1 MGTGPQAP
9 KQTWL
14 VGDIGGTNARFALC
28 DGPGAEPRAAL
39 ALACEDYPDLA
50 AAADAFLSNHGAT
63 RPTHACIAVA
73 GPVGGDQVA
82 LTNNAWS
89 FSIEATRARL
99 GLERLLIVNDFTA
112 QALSVPS
119 LGSEDVARIGGG
131 EAVAGAAIAVI
142 GPGTGLGVSGLVPV
156 GGRWVALPGE
166 GGHLGFAPSDET
178 EVAILDLLRR
188 RFGRVSCERL
198 VSGPGLVIL
207 HQALSALAD
216 QAAEPLAPDQ
226 IVERALAG
234 TDPLCLDVL
243 ERFCAI
249 LGTVAGDVALALG
262 ARGGIYITGGIVPRI
277 LDFFR
282 TSQFRPRFE
291 AKGRLGDYT
300 SAIPTSV
307 ITVAMPALTGT
318 ARALEQALSEPGY

>member
-1 MGTGPQAP
+1 MGAGRQAP
-9 KQTWL
+9 EHLWL
-14 VGDIGGTNARFALC
+14 LGDIGGTNARFALC

-39 ALACEDYPDLA
+39 GLACDDYPDLA
-50 AAADAFLSNHGAT
+50 AAAQAYLSNHGDN
-63 RPTHACIAVA
+63 RPAHACIAVA
-73 GPVGGDQVA
+73 GPVAGDRVA
-82 LTNNAWS
+82 LTNSAWS

-119 LGSEDVARIGGG
+119 LGPGDLARVGGG
-131 EAVAGAAIAVI
+131 EAVAGAAVAVI

-156 GGRWVALPGE
+156 AERWVAVPGE

-178 EVAILDLLRR
+178 ETAILNLLRR

-216 QAAEPLAPDQ
+216 QPAEPLAPDQ

-234 TDPLCLDVL
+234 TDPLCRDVL

-262 ARGGIYITGGIVPRI
+262 ARGGVYIAGGIVPRF

-282 TSQFRPRFE
+282 ASRFRPRFE
-291 AKGRLGDYT
+291 AKGRLGAYI

-318 ARALEQALSEPGY
+318 ARALEQALSEPG

>member
-1 MGTGPQAP
+1 MATGRQAP
-9 KQTWL
+9 EQTWL
-14 VGDIGGTNARFALC
+14 VGDVGGTNARFALC

-39 ALACEDYPDLA
+39 ALACDDYLDLA
-50 AAADAFLSNHGAT
+50 AAAEAYLSNHDAT
-63 RPTHACIAVA
+63 RPTHGCIAVA

-89 FSIEATRARL
+89 FSIEATRLRL
-99 GLERLLIVNDFTA
+99 GLGRLLIVNDFTA

-119 LGSEDVARIGGG
+119 LGPEGLAKIGGG
-131 EAVAGAAIAVI
+131 AAVAGAAIAVI
-142 GPGTGLGVSGLVPV
+142 GPGTGLGVSGLLPV
-156 GGRWVALPGE
+156 AGRWVALPGE

-178 EVAILDLLRR
+178 ETEILDLLRR

-198 VSGPGLVIL
+198 ISGPGLAIL

-216 QAAEPLAPDQ
+216 QPAEPLAPDQ

-243 ERFCAI
+243 ERFCAV

-262 ARGGIYITGGIVPRI
+262 ARGGVYIAGGIVPRF
-277 LDFFR
+277 LEFFR
-282 TSQFRPRFE
+282 ASQFRPRFE

-300 SAIPTSV
+300 GAIPTSV

-318 ARALEQALSEPGY
+318 ARALEQALSESG

>member
-1 MGTGPQAP
+1 MDVGRQALEP
-9 KQTWL
+9 PWL

-28 DGPGAEPRAAL
+28 DGPGAEPRGAL
-39 ALACEDYPDLA
+39 ALACDHYPDLA
-50 AAADAFLSNHGAT
+50 AAAEAYLSNQGAT
-63 RPTHACIAVA
+63 QPAHACIAVA
-73 GPVGGDQVA
+73 GPGGGDQVA

-119 LGSEDVARIGGG
+119 LGPEDLAKIGGG
-131 EAVAGAAIAVI
+131 QAVAGAAIAVI
-142 GPGTGLGVSGLVPV
+142 GPGTGLGVSGLLPV
-156 GGRWVALPGE
+156 GGRWVAVPGE
-166 GGHLGFAPSDET
+166 GGHVGFAPSDET
-178 EVAILDLLRR
+178 EAAILDLLRR
-188 RFGRVSCERL
+188 RFGRVSRERL
-198 VSGPGLVIL
+198 VSGPGLAIL
-207 HQALSALAD
+207 HQALSTLAD
-216 QAAEPLAPDQ
+216 QPAEPLAPDQ

-243 ERFCAI
+243 ERFCAA
-249 LGTVAGDVALALG
+249 LGAMAGDVALALG
-262 ARGGIYITGGIVPRI
+262 ARGGVYIAGGIVPRF
-277 LDFFR
+277 LAFFR

-307 ITVAMPALTGT
+307 ITVAMPALAGT
-318 ARALEQALSEPGY
+318 ARALEQALSEPG

>member
-1 MGTGPQAP
+1 MNAGRQAP
-9 KQTWL
+9 EQTWL

-39 ALACEDYPDLA
+39 ALACDDYPDLA
-50 AAADAFLSNHGAT
+50 AAADAYLSNHDAT
-63 RPTHACIAVA
+63 RPAHGCIAVA

-82 LTNNAWS
+82 LTNNAWR
-89 FSIEATRARL
+89 FSIEATRVRL
-99 GLERLLIVNDFTA
+99 GLGRLLIVNDFTA

-119 LGSEDVARIGGG
+119 LRPGGLARIGGG
-131 EAVAGAAIAVI
+131 AAVAGAAIAVI

-156 GGRWVALPGE
+156 AGRWVALPGE

-178 EVAILDLLRR
+178 ETEILDLLRR

-198 VSGPGLVIL
+198 ISGPGLAIL

-216 QAAEPLAPDQ
+216 QPAEPLAPDQ

-243 ERFCAI
+243 ERFCAV
-249 LGTVAGDVALALG
+249 LGTVAGDVALTLG
-262 ARGGIYITGGIVPRI
+262 ARGGVYIAGGIVPRF
-277 LDFFR
+277 LEFFR
-282 TSQFRPRFE
+282 ASQFRPRFE

-300 SAIPTSV
+300 GAIPTSV

-318 ARALEQALSEPGY
+318 ARALEQALSESG